1 MKTFIIAEAGSNH
14 NRNFK
19 QAISLIDV
27 AKEANASAVKFQTYS
42 SETLYTKNTPD
53 FAGHTNISK
62 LIKDIEIPREWQPEL
77 KSYCDEV
84 GIEFMST
91 PFDEAAV
98 DELVFLGVKKM
109 KIAGFESTDFRFV
122 DMVASTKLPLI
133 ISLGIGFKDEHLN
146 TLLNIT
152 SKYGNDLTLLHC
164 NNAYPTPMEDAN
176 LNTIKKLLKMDMF
189 KVGFSDHTK
198 SVLTPALAVAAGA
211 VAIEKHY
218 TLSKRLPGPDH
229 PFAVEPHE
237 LKKMI
242 QNIEECELAMGIEK
256 EEYSKSEMEF
266 IKGRRSV
273 VAKTNINVGDT
284 FTLDNIT
291 TKRPFLNGCIP
302 ASDFYQ
308 VIGKTST
315 ETYQYDDFI
324 RL

>member
-1 MKTFIIAEAGSNH
+1 
-14 NRNFK
+14 
-19 QAISLIDV
+19 
-27 AKEANASAVKFQTYS
+27 
-42 SETLYTKNTPD
+42 
-53 FAGHTNISK
+53 
-62 LIKDIEIPREWQPEL
+62 
-77 KSYCDEV
+77 
-84 GIEFMST
+84 
-91 PFDEAAV
+91 
-98 DELVFLGVKKM
+98 
-109 KIAGFESTDFRFV
+109 
-122 DMVASTKLPLI
+122 MVASTKLPLI

-164 NNAYPTPMEDAN
+164 NNAYPTPMKDAN

-211 VAIEKHY
+211 VVIEKHY

-237 LKKMI
+237 LKQMI
-242 QNIEECELAMGIEK
+242 QNIKECELAMGIEK
-256 EEYSKSEMEF
+256 EEYSESEMEF

-291 TKRPFLNGCIP
+291 TKRPFLDGCIP
-302 ASDFYQ
+302 ASDFYEI
-308 VIGKTST
+308 IGKTST